1 MMKKKL
7 SCGATLLLSL
17 CMVLPLIAANASAA
31 PELIPFYTPS
41 AGGGAYILGA
51 GIITV
56 TNKYLPEIRLIQEAT
71 TGTMDIVRR
80 MQARESAKKECLGSF
95 GTVDA
100 WRAYKGLDEYAGKP
114 FTGIRALTYILGTDL
129 YFVVPSNSPIKSYA
143 DAKGKRIG
151 VGGPGSTTANTAL
164 FLFEQHGVTKKD
176 FKPQYYVFR
185 EIVEGIQNG
194 SLDGGIFVGGYPIA
208 AYSELSTQHNVR
220 IIPLEDSFLKKA
232 TAEHPYYYRT
242 VVKAKS
248 YRGLEQDT
256 PILGFCTAVYA
267 HEGMSNELVYK
278 IMKNLFEH
286 KTEYYA
292 IHSSAK
298 EMTPENATKGIP
310 VPFHPGAEKY
320 LKEIG
325 VMK

>member
-1 MMKKKL
+1 MKYL
-7 SCGATLLLSL
+7 RLIVLVLSL
-17 CMVLPLIAANASAA
+17 CMLLPLISASASAA
-31 PELIPFYTPS
+31 AELIPFYTPS

-51 GIITV
+51 GVITI
-56 TNKYLPEIRLIQEAT
+56 TNKYLSDIKLVQEAT

-80 MQARESAKKECLGSF
+80 MQARESAKKDCLGVF

-100 WRAYKGLDEYAGKP
+100 WRALKGYDEYAGKP
-114 FTGIRALTYILGTDL
+114 FAGIRALTYVLGTDL
-129 YFVVPSNSPIKSYA
+129 YFVVPTNSPIKSYA

-208 AYSELSTQHNVR
+208 AYSELATQHNVR
-220 IIPLEDSFLKKA
+220 IVPLEENFLKKV
-232 TAEHPYYYRT
+232 TTEHPYYYRT

-248 YRGLEQDT
+248 YKGLEQDT
-256 PILGFCTAVYA
+256 TILGFTTAIYA
-267 HEGMSNELVYK
+267 YEGMSNELVYR
-278 IMKNLFEH
+278 ILKNLFEH

-292 IHSSAK
+292 IHSAAK
-298 EMTPENATKGIP
+298 DMTVEDATKGIP
-310 VPFHPGAEKY
+310 VPFHPGAVKY

-325 VMK
+325 AMK